1 MSQKFALLENLENL
15 LPLAFAEDH
24 PDITSQAVADLN
36 QNITAKITA
45 KGPGVVCGLP
55 LLPYIFTYRMTNV
68 SVTPAVRDGDVVQKD
83 ALVAT
88 IEGSSLGILSSE
100 RIALNFLQRLSGIAT
115 LTRKFIT
122 LMQGTGVTLLDTRK
136 TAPGWR
142 YLEKYATRTGGA
154 VNNRMSASEAVMIKD
169 NHIAVAKGITPA
181 VKKALEYYGEKMEIV
196 VEVRNLQELEEALS
210 LPVHKIMLDNFE
222 LETAKKA
229 VARTSGKIP
238 LEITGGITLQNIR
251 DFAATGVQF
260 ISIGAITHSAPVLDL
275 SLTVT

>member
-24 PDITSQAVADLN
+24 PDITSQAVGDLN
-36 QNITAKITA
+36 QNVTGKITA

-68 SVTPAVRDGDVVQKD
+68 SVTPAVRDGDVVQKE

-88 IEGSSLGILSSE
+88 VEGSSLGILSSE

-115 LTRKFIT
+115 LTRKFVT
-122 LMQGTGVTLLDTRK
+122 LLRGTGVTLLDTRK

-154 VNNRMSASEAVMIKD
+154 VNNRMSAAEAVMIKD
-169 NHIAVAKGITPA
+169 NHIAIAKGITPA
-181 VKKALEYYGEKMEIV
+181 VKKAREYYGEKMEIV
-196 VEVRNLQELEEALS
+196 VEVQNLQELEEALA
-210 LPVHKIMLDNFE
+210 LPVQKIMLDNFD
-222 LETAKKA
+222 LETVKKA
-229 VARTSGKIP
+229 VARTGGRIS
-238 LEITGGITLQNIR
+238 LEVTGGINLQNIR

-260 ISIGAITHSAPVLDL
+260 ISIGALTHSAPVLDL
-275 SLTVT
+275 SLSVV